1 MLLRTDILQKSV
13 VGCPWTALRYFVIFL
28 SHHCVP
34 SLGFFPFCSFA
45 PLRFQFFYLVYTRMQ
60 GFAFFF
66 SGFVYYAI
74 TVCFLTCCLN
84 ALLSACYVIFTC
96 LSQIVA
102 FFFPLARRFSFLGYS
117 LFYLSLYISCLIA
130 VPYARVFLIMFWL
143 PLGPDFCQV

>member
-1 MLLRTDILQKSV
+1 MPLNSFKV
-13 VGCPWTALRYFVIFL
+13 FRYFLV
-28 SHHCVP
+28 S
-34 SLGFFPFCSFA
+34 SLCSFFGFFPFCSFA